1 MKFTIFTSFY
11 NYLDTFDDLVE
22 SVLGQT
28 YQNWE
33 WIISDDFSENPDIL
47 PKLKEL
53 ESKSNKIK
61 LILPSFKK
69 EFYWNPP
76 TKQSTGDI
84 FMVLDS
90 DDLPH
95 SKLLEVYKQN
105 FDNFPKVQMISTNS
119 ILKWNNI
126 RGSVHS
132 FRMINYGNRC
142 NFIDKLNTAVDGE
155 YNIGDCRAWR
165 NNISLFDPQRRW
177 KECAEDISKTLINE
191 ERGMLLYLP
200 RTLHS
205 YAHRE
210 NSISKEKLY
219 TETSKEEKTNII
231 NDSLSRKSRSDLHSI
246 EDYYDR
252 VYEYTLPFY
261 LSKLNYDRYSS
272 IIEYRCKKLNPREK
286 SSLKSLYFDHD
297 LRFNE
302 TLDCDYLIVKIED
315 HNDFIWFKSRLPHPP
330 KKQIH
335 VHCPENMLDIIKNTL
350 IEFGHSCYWFIY
362 SGVHIS
368 SDLQ

>member
-11 NYLDTFDDLVE
+11 NYIDTFDSLVE
-22 SVLGQT
+22 SIFNQT

-33 WIISDDFSENPDIL
+33 WIISDDFSDNPEVL
-47 PKLKEL
+47 PKLL
-53 ESKSNKIK
+53 TLLTKSNKIK
-61 LILPSFKK
+61 LVHPSFKK

-76 TKQSTGDI
+76 TLQSSGDI

-95 SKLLEVYKQN
+95 PKLLEVYKQN
-105 FDNFPKVQMISTNS
+105 FEKFPKVQMISTNS
-119 ILKWNNI
+119 ILKWNNAN
-126 RGSVHS
+126 GPTHS
-132 FRMINYGNRC
+132 FRMINYGDRC
-142 NFIDKLNTAVDGE
+142 NFIDKLNTAIDGE

-177 KECAEDISKTLINE
+177 VECAEDISKTLINE

-210 NSISKEKLY
+210 NSISKEKIY
-219 TETSKEEKTNII
+219 GATSSEEKTNIV
-231 NDSLSRKSRSDLHSI
+231 NDSLSRKSRTDLHSI

-261 LSKLNYDRYSS
+261 LSKLNYDGHSS
-272 IIEYRCKKLNPREK
+272 IIEYRCKNLNPREK
-286 SSLKSLYFDHD
+286 SILKDLYFDHD
-297 LRFNE
+297 LRFNK
-302 TLDCDYLIVKIED
+302 TFDCDYLIVKIED
-315 HNDFIWFKSRLPHPP
+315 YDDYTWFRLRLSQAP

-335 VHCPENMLDIIKNTL
+335 VHCPENMLEIVRNTFMD
-350 IEFGHSCYWFIY
+350 FGYGCYWFVY
-362 SGVHIS
+362 GGAHIS
-368 SDLQ
+368 SDIL